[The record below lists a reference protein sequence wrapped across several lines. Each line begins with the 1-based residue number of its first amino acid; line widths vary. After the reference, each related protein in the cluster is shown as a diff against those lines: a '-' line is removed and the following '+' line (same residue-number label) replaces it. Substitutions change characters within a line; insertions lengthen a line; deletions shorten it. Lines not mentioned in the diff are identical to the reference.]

1 MAITRVHVPMTD
13 ETRADLQ
20 TLADAR
26 KCSLAAVCRD
36 LLEQTAPVAKELAQ
50 ALSVAQTAP
59 ARAMRE
65 MNEIKERQLAEID
78 QHTLDLTPKET
89 KGKKTG

>member
-1 MAITRVHVPMTD
+1 MNRIRIHVPMSA

-26 KCSLAAVCRD
+26 GCSLAAVCRD

-50 ALSVAQTAP
+50 ALSVAQEAP
-59 ARAMRE
+59 ARAYRE
-65 MNEIKERQLAEID
+65 IQQLKERQIADID
-78 QHTLDLTPKET
+78 QHTLDLAPK
-89 KGKKTG
+89 KAKRKKTG